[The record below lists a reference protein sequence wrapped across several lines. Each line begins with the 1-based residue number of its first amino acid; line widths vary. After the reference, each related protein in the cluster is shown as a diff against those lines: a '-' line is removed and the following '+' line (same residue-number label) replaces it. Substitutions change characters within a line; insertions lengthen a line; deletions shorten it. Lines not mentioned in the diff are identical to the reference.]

1 MDTPGAGAES
11 LGEAYSSGE
20 IPDQATVSDVKQYIR
35 ELVTSKPYN
44 RRYPE
49 YTKDNKLENIIDR
62 SISELSVDAFAETL
76 PSNIVNGDV
85 IVIND
90 PEDSRIWLIENN
102 QKRIFPDINSFIGT
116 SYGYQQQKTLT
127 LSQINSI
134 PDGEPVEI

>member
-1 MDTPGAGAES
+1 M
-11 LGEAYSSGE
+11 
-20 IPDQATVSDVKQYIR
+20 
-35 ELVTSKPYN
+35 
-44 RRYPE
+44 
-49 YTKDNKLENIIDR
+49 
-62 SISELSVDAFAETL
+62 
-76 PSNIVNGDV
+76 
-85 IVIND
+85 IND